1 MDYSSLLRIIDKA
14 SEENWVMLN
23 LSSMNLL
30 KLPPEIGKLTNIG
43 YLNIS
48 SNYIDTL
55 PASISQLI
63 HLRTLDIRRNQLNS
77 LPESIDQL
85 INLISLE
92 LSHNEL
98 TTLPKSIGQLKN
110 LHNLDLSDNQLNS
123 LPESIGQL
131 INITS
136 FPLWNN
142 KLTTLPESIGQLK
155 NIFTLDLSD
164 NQLNSL
170 PESIGQLKKLH
181 TLNLSNN
188 QLNSLPESMGQLEN
202 LGSLDLSDNQ
212 LTTLPESI
220 GKLKNLHTL
229 DLGDNQLSSLPES
242 IGQLKNLTYIKLRG
256 NQLTFLPGSIGQLV
270 KFTSL
275 DLSENKL
282 TELPNSISQLINL
295 ISLQLWSNQL
305 SSLPESIGQLK
316 NLRDLDISENQLTI
330 LPESISQLENLDS
343 LDLGDN
349 QLTTLPESI
358 GKLGSLNSL
367 QIWSNQL
374 TTLPESISQ
383 LENLT
388 FLDLS
393 ENQLSKLPESIYKLK
408 NLTSLYLSNNQLI
421 VLPGLIGHLK
431 KLVYLDLKNN
441 KLGRLPE
448 SIRKLS
454 KLKELILNGNELQML
469 LPELTQLTGLIK
481 LDIRNNN
488 LGELPPE
495 IRRKYTQ
502 PGPVFNFLRQ
512 LQEEGSDRIYEAK
525 LLIIGEGGSGK
536 TSLANKLIDS
546 NYPLKL
552 ENTTSPEKSTEG
564 IDVFRCDFPHSSG
577 NSFRINIW
585 DFGGQEIYH
594 ATHQFFL
601 TKRSLYLLVAD
612 TRQDNT
618 DFNYWLEV
626 VELLSEA
633 SPAIIVKNEKQDR
646 PCQVNENQL
655 RGRFPNL
662 EKILPTNLACPNNRG
677 LAEILSAVQ
686 HHISQLPHIGQPLP
700 KTWVRVREALEA
712 ETRNYITQNEFLDLC
727 DTHGFKR
734 REDKLQLSGYLH
746 DLGVCLH
753 FQDDPILK
761 NWIIL
766 KPEWGTTAVY
776 KVLDTPK
783 VQKALGC
790 FSHKDLAEIWADDQY
805 TEMRDELLQL
815 MMRFKLCYEIPH
827 RPRTYIAP
835 QLLSLNQPEYTWDN
849 SDNLILRYHYDFM
862 PKGMLT
868 RFTVEMHR
876 LIDSDLVWKE
886 GLILSDNSTR
896 AAIIENY
903 SKNEIRIR
911 VSGFPKK
918 DLLTRIRHEFDKI
931 HNSYE
936 KLRYQE
942 LIPCNCPTCKGSQ
955 TPHAYVLQKLQE
967 RIQNQAYETECDQ
980 KPYHKVNVHSLIDD
994 SIGQNNFT
1002 KTTRDNRY
1010 TEKETSSTTI
1020 TINTGNSTV
1029 KDQSQKTTNMDLRQA
1044 NIGAIA
1050 TDEAQATVTENTF
1063 TQNHNANTLELL
1075 QLITALR
1082 DTTAQL
1088 PPETQC
1094 EIIDD
1099 IDDLEI
1105 EIKKPEDKRNSI
1117 RLRKRLVALLTAAT
1131 LVATPI
1137 AGMTDFTNNVLEIG
1151 NKLHI
1156 ELPKIP

>member
-1 MDYSSLLRIIDKA
+1 MKRLSLLSMIA
-14 SEENWVMLN
+14 QAEEEQWKELDLSGMN
-23 LSSMNLL
+23 LSMVPSEIGNLTNLNSLDLRSNQIKTLPESIGNLTNLNSLDLKSNRLEILPESIGNLIELESFDLRGNRLKTLPESIGNLESLTSIPLWGNQLNTLPESIGNLTNLEYLHLWGNQLNTLPESIGNLFKL
-30 KLPPEIGKLTNIG
+30 KLIDLWNNQLKILPKEIGKLTNLIL
-43 YLNIS
+43 LN
-48 SNYIDTL
+48 L
-55 PASISQLI
+55 L
-63 HLRTLDIRRNQLNS
+63 
-77 LPESIDQL
+77 
-85 INLISLE
+85 
-92 LSHNEL
+92 
-98 TTLPKSIGQLKN
+98 
-110 LHNLDLSDNQLNS
+110 DNQLND
-123 LPESIGQL
+123 LPNEIG
-131 INITS
+131 
-136 FPLWNN
+136 
-142 KLTTLPESIGQLK
+142 
-155 NIFTLDLSD
+155 
-164 NQLNSL
+164 
-170 PESIGQLKKLH
+170 
-181 TLNLSNN
+181 NLA
-188 QLNSLPESMGQLEN
+188 
-202 LGSLDLSDNQ
+202 
-212 LTTLPESI
+212 
-220 GKLKNLHTL
+220 
-229 DLGDNQLSSLPES
+229 
-242 IGQLKNLTYIKLRG
+242 NLTEFNIRG
-256 NQLTFLPGSIGQLV
+256 NPF
-270 KFTSL
+270 
-275 DLSENKL
+275 
-282 TELPNSISQLINL
+282 
-295 ISLQLWSNQL
+295 NQ
-305 SSLPESIGQLK
+305 I
-316 NLRDLDISENQLTI
+316 
-330 LPESISQLENLDS
+330 
-343 LDLGDN
+343 
-349 QLTTLPESI
+349 
-358 GKLGSLNSL
+358 
-367 QIWSNQL
+367 
-374 TTLPESISQ
+374 
-383 LENLT
+383 
-388 FLDLS
+388 
-393 ENQLSKLPESIYKLK
+393 
-408 NLTSLYLSNNQLI
+408 
-421 VLPGLIGHLK
+421 
-431 KLVYLDLKNN
+431 
-441 KLGRLPE
+441 
-448 SIRKLS
+448 
-454 KLKELILNGNELQML
+454 
-469 LPELTQLTGLIK
+469 
-481 LDIRNNN
+481 
-488 LGELPPE
+488 PPE
-495 IRRKYTQ
+495 IVRKGGLAVRDYYKQ
-502 PGPVFNFLRQ
+502 RL
-512 LQEEGSDRIYEAK
+512 EESSVYIYEAK
-525 LLIIGEGGSGK
+525 LLIIGEGGAGK

-546 NYPLKL
+546 TYKLKL
-552 ENTTSPEKSTEG
+552 EGGDNPEKSTEG
-564 IDVFRCDFPHSSG
+564 IDVFHFDFPHSSG

-662 EKILPTNLACPNNRG
+662 EKILPTNLASSNNRG
-677 LAEILSAVQ
+677 LAEILSSVQ

-712 ETRNYITQNEFLDLC
+712 DTRNYITLTKFLDLC
-727 DTHGFKR
+727 SNHGFKR
-734 REDKLQLSGYLH
+734 REDKFQLSEYLH

-776 KVLDTPK
+776 TVLDTPQ
-783 VQKALGC
+783 VQQALGC
-790 FSHKDLAEIWADDQY
+790 FTHKDLAEIWADDQY
-805 TEMRDELLQL
+805 IEMRDELLQL

-835 QLLSLNQPEYTWDN
+835 QLLSPNQPQYVWNEV
-849 SDNLILRYHYDFM
+849 DNLILRYHYDFM

-886 GLILSDNSTR
+886 GVILSDRSAR
-896 AAIIENY
+896 AAVIENY
-903 SKNEIRIR
+903 SKNEIRIQ

-967 RIQNQAYETECDQ
+967 RIQNQVYETECDQ

-994 SIGQNNFT
+994 AIGQDNFT
-1002 KTTRDNRY
+1002 KITRDDRY
-1010 TEKETSSTTI
+1010 TEEKISNTTI

-1075 QLITALR
+1075 QLITSLR
-1082 DTTAQL
+1082 DITSQL

-1099 IDDLEI
+1099 IDDIEI

-1117 RLRKRLVALLTAAT
+1117 RLRKRIMALLTATT

-1156 ELPKIP
+1156 ELPKLP